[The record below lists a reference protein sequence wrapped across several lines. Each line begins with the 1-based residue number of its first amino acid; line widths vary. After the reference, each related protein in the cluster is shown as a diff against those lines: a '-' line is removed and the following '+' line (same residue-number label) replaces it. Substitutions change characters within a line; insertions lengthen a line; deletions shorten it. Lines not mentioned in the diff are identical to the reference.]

1 MKKITSIFSYLL
13 LATVILFT
21 ACNPNEEIYDELDEV
36 DTGLQKEIEVTLT
49 SSDYQNIA
57 DLAYEDATTPE
68 DSSKAAF
75 IEANQYFND
84 DIPAADYVTYYL
96 DDTYGAYGLNSSA
109 EVTFDYNGQLPEE
122 YEQYTMADEYELGN
136 ADYNLAGFEVGATK
150 YFFPDMPAEQLLPDV
165 LAEAISNAQEDDI
178 LLVSYEQSDVNPSI
192 DTTNTQDIPIYEEDF
207 FPEDDGFGSFTAL
220 NVSGDQEWY
229 WQEYGDGC
237 ATMSGFDGSAQNNE
251 NLLVSEA
258 ISLEDVEEAKLN
270 FNQAV
275 NYMDDAYW
283 DQLKVLVT
291 DDYNPDSPID
301 SPWDE
306 LTVPN
311 LPPGDN
317 WSFYSSG
324 DIDLTSYAGST
335 IHIAFFY
342 TSSTENAATWE
353 VGQVDVLTPGDAAIE
368 GAEPYTVETY
378 YEFDGD
384 EWATIDDVYYLNAHD
399 YDEMG
404 SPGQYDNFSG
414 SDLPKDYLLNF
425 VEAKYPLAQNE
436 VSKTIV
442 YKFYNGSTTI
452 KLASTFTAENGE
464 WTSSFNYIDQTTQ
477 RFLVAE
483 KRGNWI
489 FDPTVRF
496 TMSSSDY
503 QYIVD
508 AVQEEYGSEFLDSYG
523 TGEFYTGAN
532 SYYNNFDIRISQR
545 LDYEPET
552 FEGLSDEEAN
562 NLIIQRLVLA
572 MQLLL
577 ENKYPDA
584 EPQVS
589 GVDVHYIVTFESYNN
604 DFSRST
610 WVADMRCV
618 SAGNPP
624 EFELTDNT
632 FMRDGEPVTVPE

>member
-49 SSDYQNIA
+49 STDYQNIA

-75 IEANQYFND
+75 IESNQYFND
-84 DIPAADYVTYYL
+84 DIPAADYVPYYL
-96 DDTYGAYGLNSSA
+96 EDTYGAYGLNSSA
-109 EVTFDYNGQLPEE
+109 EVTFDYNTQLPEE
-122 YEQYTMADEYELGN
+122 FEQYTTAEEYELED
-136 ADYNLAGFEVGATK
+136 ADYILAGPQVGAAQ
-150 YFFPDMPAEQLLPDV
+150 YFFPDKPAEQLLPDV
-165 LAEAISNAQEDDI
+165 LAETVSDAAENDI
-178 LLVSYEQSDVNPSI
+178 VLVSYEQSDVNF
-192 DTTNTQDIPIYEEDF
+192 DTASSQGGVIYEEDF
-207 FPEDDGFGSFTAL
+207 FPEEDNLGSFTAY
-220 NVSGDQEWY
+220 NVSGEQDWF
-229 WQEYGDGC
+229 WQSYGEGC
-237 ATMSGFDGSAQNNE
+237 ATMNGYDGSDQENQ
-251 NLLVSEA
+251 NLLVSSE
-258 ISLEDVEEAKLN
+258 ISLEDVEEVKMN
-270 FNQAV
+270 FSQAV
-275 NYMDDAYW
+275 NYMDEGFW
-283 DQLKVLVT
+283 DQLQVVIT

-311 LPPGDN
+311 WPPGNN
-317 WSFYSSG
+317 WDFYPSG
-324 DIDLTSYAGST
+324 NIDLSSYIGST
-335 IHIAFFY
+335 VRIAFFY
-342 TSSTENAATWE
+342 TSSTENACTWE
-353 VGQVDVLTPGDAAIE
+353 VGDVQVLSAEEPDTQTIE
-368 GAEPYTVETY
+368 TFYQ
-378 YEFDGD
+378 FDGA

-442 YKFYNGSTTI
+442 YKFYNGSNTI

-483 KRGNWI
+483 KRGKWI

-496 TMSSSDY
+496 EMVSTDY
-503 QYIVD
+503 QYVVD
-508 AVQEEYGSEFLDSYG
+508 AVQAEYGSEFVDDFG

-532 SYYNNFDIRISQR
+532 SYYNNFDIRISER

-562 NLIIQRLVLA
+562 NLIHQRLVLA

-577 ENKYPDA
+577 ENKYPEA
-584 EPQVS
+584 VPQVS

-610 WVADMRCV
+610 WVADMVCV

-624 EFELTDNT
+624 EFELVDNT
-632 FMRDGEPVTVPE
+632 FMRDGEPVVVPE